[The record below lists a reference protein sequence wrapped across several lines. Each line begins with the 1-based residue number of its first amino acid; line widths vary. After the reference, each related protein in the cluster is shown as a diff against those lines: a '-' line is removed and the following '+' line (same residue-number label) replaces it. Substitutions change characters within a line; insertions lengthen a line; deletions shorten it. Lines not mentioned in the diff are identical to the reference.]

1 MVIRLDSN
9 RVKNV
14 INHNVDPIG
23 LEGDSDSALGTA
35 PGMSEADK
43 IVEGARKTIASSGLA
58 DDPETAEKTNSQTLE
73 KMASHGKQD
82 PGPEIS
88 IPENKEL
95 PSVDIL
101 SPHRSNYNPSGSTK

>member
-23 LEGDSDSALGTA
+23 VDGDSDSAQGTA

-43 IVEGARKTIASSGLA
+43 IVEVARKNIASSGLA
-58 DDPETAEKTNSQTLE
+58 DDPKTAEKTTSQTLE
-73 KMASHGKQD
+73 KMASHGNQD
-82 PGPEIS
+82 PGPQIS

-101 SPHRSNYNPSGSTK
+101 SPHRSNDDRSGSTK